1 MQERKKDF
9 LAVVRLRT
17 NEEIQDYLCIGK
29 DKKSITESDV
39 LKFLDEG
46 KKDKMPVLIFS
57 TGEVNK
63 KAQEW
68 LDYLK
73 PMVNFKKVE

>member
-1 MQERKKDF
+1 
-9 LAVVRLRT
+9 
-17 NEEIQDYLCIGK
+17 
-29 DKKSITESDV
+29 
-39 LKFLDEG
+39 
-46 KKDKMPVLIFS
+46 MPVLIFS